1 MDQAMEEIVRA
12 VTEQVLA
19 ALKQETTLQDAK
31 DEGKEKC
38 LVLGDRKDIPEALAE
53 NALLLALDDYE
64 TNRNIL
70 RYKRVI
76 LTKLTM
82 TQLADIAMGRPEG
95 SLACAVCQALLQ
107 GVEVLLLEDG
117 LPHRAYAGRGSTAFY
132 RMLEGYVN
140 TLQVFGIKLLQ
151 SGSAQ
156 LAPRRDAPARSLV
169 RRELKNTRLV
179 TEEMAAKIAKEVQ
192 ELVLPA
198 GTLITPAAMDV
209 LKEAHITLT
218 RR

>member
-1 MDQAMEEIVRA
+1 MDQSMEEIVRA

-19 ALKQETTLQDAK
+19 ALKQETTLQDARN
-31 DEGKEKC
+31 EGKDKC
-38 LVLGDRKDIPEALAE
+38 LVLGDQKDIPESLARDMV
-53 NALLLALDDYE
+53 LLPREDYE
-64 TNRNIL
+64 TNQNIL

-76 LTKLTM
+76 ITKLSLTE
-82 TQLADIAMGRPEG
+82 LADIAAGRPTN
-95 SLACAVCQALLQ
+95 SLICAVCQALLQ
-107 GVEVLLLEDG
+107 GVEVMLLEDG

-151 SGSAQ
+151 EGSAQ
-156 LAPRRDAPARSLV
+156 LAPRTEGTERSLV

-179 TEEMAAKIAKEVQ
+179 TEEMAVKIAKDVQ

-198 GTLITPAAMDV
+198 GTLITPAAIDV
-209 LKEAHITLT
+209 FKQAHITLT